1 MKIQALADKERTII
15 LAEARRQSEILRG
28 QGEGERNRILGE
40 AFNPGPEFFDFY
52 RSMEAYGEAL
62 SEGTTMVLSP
72 DSDFFR
78 HFGTKKK

>member
-1 MKIQALADKERTII
+1 L
-15 LAEARRQSEILRG
+15 EILRG

-40 AFNPGPEFFDFY
+40 AFGQDPEFFDFY
-52 RSMEAYGEAL
+52 RSMEAYGEAF

-78 HFGTKKK
+78 YFGTRKK